1 METTMA
7 AHRIVSRDE
16 WVKER
21 VKHLANEK
29 AFTRARDALSAE
41 RRNLPWVRIGD
52 YVFDGPSG
60 KVRLGELFRGKS
72 QLIVYHLMFHPDWDA
87 ACKSCSFWAD
97 NFERI
102 GVHLR
107 ARDTNLVAVSRAPIA
122 KIDAFKRRMGW
133 TFEWVSCGSDAPFNR
148 DFGAY
153 LSKKDLKK
161 EGNNSNYGTRRFD
174 IEDVPVV
181 SVFFRDPDGTI
192 YHTYSTY
199 SRGLDMVNGAYHYLD
214 ITPKGRD
221 EAALPYHMDWVRLRD
236 EYPAD

>member
-1 METTMA
+1 MA

-16 WVKER
+16 WLKER
-21 VKHLANEK
+21 VKHLASEK

-41 RRNLPWVRIGD
+41 RRNLPWVRIED
-52 YVFDGPSG
+52 YIFDGPSG

-72 QLIVYHLMFHPDWDA
+72 QLIVYHLMFHPDWNA

-107 ARDTNLVAVSRAPIA
+107 ARDTNIVAVSRAPLA
-122 KIDAFKRRMGW
+122 KIEAFKRRMGW
-133 TFEWVSCGSDAPFNR
+133 TFEWVSCGSDGAFNR

-153 LSKKDLKK
+153 LSKEDLKK

-214 ITPKGRD
+214 LTPKGRD

-236 EYPAD
+236 EYSGG